1 VNTKSSQC
9 LINPEY
15 EEGPCLTCLIGRS
28 TRLDRQLLCH
38 RDKITD
44 AVLFRNIVDSD
55 YGTPPFSK
63 TFNIGDGIL
72 KPFKGWDA
80 EWKDVELTRGLGPTV
95 RVRLRFLKAK
105 ALGQADI
112 PERYR
117 ECPWAL
123 EDFTKAIEVFGKFI
137 WKSISMEVGNKHGRT
152 KTPLDQVAVAIFA
165 MAKKL
170 AERTEG
176 RV

>member
-1 VNTKSSQC
+1 M
-9 LINPEY
+9 
-15 EEGPCLTCLIGRS
+15 
-28 TRLDRQLLCH
+28 DRQLECY

-63 TFNIGDGIL
+63 TFHFGDGIL

-80 EWKDVELTRGLGPTV
+80 EWKIVELTRGLGPTIKF
-95 RVRLRFLKAK
+95 RLRCLKAK

-123 EDFTKAIEVFGKFI
+123 EDFTKAIEVVGKFI
-137 WKSISMEVGNKHGRT
+137 WKSISMEVGKNHGRT
-152 KTPLDQVAVAIFA
+152 NKPLDQVALAIFA